1 MILRVESRLPQNGV
15 MMEAYRIP
23 TQTKVY
29 SHSALHSFI
38 TGTETMAQRPRS
50 KTNPYR
56 KRQGFL
62 SFLGLKDVLDEVRRE
77 ENELPKQTRTN
88 EPDTNWNLARVSEA

>member
-1 MILRVESRLPQNGV
+1 MSPLVPKNGV
-15 MMEAYRIP
+15 TMEAYRIP

-29 SHSALHSFI
+29 SHSALHTFI
-38 TGTETMAQRPRS
+38 TGSETMAHGPRS

-56 KRQGFL
+56 KRPGLL

-77 ENELPKQTRTN
+77 ENELPQQTRTK
-88 EPDTNWNLARVSEA
+88 EQEINWNLARVSEA